1 MKIKVIALLLSVFF
15 YSCGNSQPSEKA
27 SSTQQCVITLN
38 TGDAK
43 EGKVTIYP
51 YQKVNSREEAEKL
64 TIKKEINSSITTIVL
79 DDAKVLRKLHIS
91 LDGKYF
97 SKEIFTGSGAIS
109 IVLKDGE
116 LIVKEN
122 PYQKEF
128 SNLDKE
134 LGYQRMSK
142 LQYQKDVSKEDSIF
156 KVNYASNLLNAIAKY
171 PKSYVLTALVEKQ
184 FWGAESNILKKIKK
198 GFSPEV
204 KDSYY
209 LQALNARLNA
219 ELATAVGA
227 TAPMFTLPL
236 TETNEEFK
244 ITDLKGKYIIID
256 FWASWCGPC
265 RKEIPNLKNVYKTFK
280 DQNLEVI
287 SISTDS
293 DKKAWENAV
302 TEEKM
307 PWLQLL
313 DTKKVSDS
321 FNVTAI
327 PHLVILSP
335 EGVILSKGF
344 FPEEKIWN
352 ELEKLGFKK

>member
-1 MKIKVIALLLSVFF
+1 MKVKIIALLLVTFMF
-15 YSCGNSQPSEKA
+15 NFGNSQTKKKERKLKE
-27 SSTQQCVITLN
+27 CVITLN
-38 TGDAK
+38 TGNFK
-43 EGKVTIYP
+43 KGSVTIYP

-64 TIKKEINSSITTIVL
+64 TVKKEINSSITTITL
-79 DDAKVLRKLHIS
+79 DNAKVLRNFYVSIA
-91 LDGKYF
+91 GKYL
-97 SKEIFTGSGAIS
+97 SKEIFTGSGAINIS
-109 IVLKDGE
+109 LKDE
-116 LIVKEN
+116 ALVVEDN
-122 PYQKEF
+122 LYQKEF
-128 SNLDKE
+128 LKLDKE
-134 LGYQRMSK
+134 LGYQKMSK
-142 LQYQKDVSKEDSIF
+142 LQYKKDVTEDEALF
-156 KVNYASNLLNAIAKY
+156 RENYAKSLLNAIHKY
-171 PKSYVLTALVEKQ
+171 PKSYVLAALIEKQ
-184 FWGAESNILKKIKK
+184 FWGANVDTLQQIVAN
-198 GFSPEV
+198 FSSEI

-209 LQALNARLNA
+209 LKALKSRLNA

-227 TAPMFTLPL
+227 TAPMFSLPL
-236 TETNEEFK
+236 TEEEGNFNLQ
-244 ITDLKGKYIIID
+244 DYKGKYVLID

-265 RKEIPNLKNVYKTFK
+265 RKEIPNLKKVHKAFK
-280 DQNLEVI
+280 NNNLEVV

-293 DKKAWENAV
+293 DKKSWERAM